1 MNQSVPWTPEQ
12 VAEENLDQLLGGA
25 IAEIDDYEEEEA
37 AGGEDVDEEEEGQK
51 PQATK
56 ASSASSSKAAAT
68 KARQQK
74 QAAAKKQGAV
84 ASKTRSQLKPSS
96 SSASAATTV
105 AVGSGGGDEGS
116 AAAAAAAAAEPLTA
130 GGFRGPL
137 KAAFKH
143 WKAKQGEGG
152 ARAVQYCGRYGAV
165 RLEGGEVSDGSGEAE
180 GGLPPPQGSVALLF
194 GLLWLAD

>member
-37 AGGEDVDEEEEGQK
+37 AGGEDVDEEEDQK

-56 ASSASSSKAAAT
+56 TSSASSSKAAAA

-105 AVGSGGGDEGS
+105 AVGGGGDEGS
-116 AAAAAAAAAEPLTA
+116 AAAAAAEPLTA